1 MPTVQHGDRKGLG
14 GRPEVNPRDADG
26 ESAGRWSR
34 RRVLTVGV
42 AGVATVVAGAALGLE
57 LVSRGVLPG
66 QQELDRIDGACS
78 VTAPPLRFSTTGVS
92 RSGSFFSKAR
102 GRTIGYTIAWPPGH
116 GPGSAVPLI
125 VMLHGEGANHAN
137 ALTGMTPAQ
146 AVALD
151 SGGEPLP
158 PMAMVTVDGG
168 AGYWNPHPGDDPMA
182 MVVDELIPMC
192 QSLGLGRDPKLI
204 GTMGISM
211 GGYGAL
217 LLAEKYPTLFVAV
230 AAISPAIWTSYAQA
244 SAANGEAYSSAATF
258 TANDAVTHA
267 DALVETPVRIASGLD
282 DPFHPGVVA
291 LSRALPKSAVV
302 EFSQGCHTGDFF
314 TSQEPPSLAFLGRH
328 LG

>member
-1 MPTVQHGDRKGLG
+1 MNAQDINEEPGAT
-14 GRPEVNPRDADG
+14 
-26 ESAGRWSR
+26 WSR
-34 RRVLTVGV
+34 RRILTVGV
-42 AGVATVVAGAALGLE
+42 AGLAAVVAAAAVGVD
-57 LVSRGVLPG
+57 LVSHGVLPG
-66 QQELDRIDGACS
+66 QQELDQIDGACS
-78 VTAPPLRFSTTGVS
+78 VAAPPLRFSTTGTS
-92 RSGSFFSKAR
+92 RSGRFYSRAR
-102 GRTIGYTIAWPPGH
+102 GRSVGYTIAWPPGH
-116 GPGSAVPLI
+116 GPGSPVPLI

-146 AVALD
+146 AIALESD
-151 SGGEPLP
+151 GTPLP

-168 AGYWNPHPGDDPMA
+168 TGYWNPHPGDDPMA

-192 QSLGLGRDPKLI
+192 QRLGLGQGPKSI

-217 LLAEKYPTLFVAV
+217 LLAEKYPPLFVAV

-244 SAANGEAYSSAATF
+244 SAANDGAYSSAAVF

-267 DALVETPVRIASGLD
+267 DALVGMPVRVASGLD

-291 LSRALPKSAVV
+291 LSRVLPSSAVV
-302 EFSQGCHTGDFF
+302 EVSQGCHTGDFF
-314 TSQEPPSLAFLGRH
+314 TAQEPPSLEFLGRH